1 MKCEICG
8 KAASF
13 GNNVSHSKRHTRRNW
28 LPNIQPKMV
37 LINGTKRESTFAPV
51 AYATNKNRRLII
63 QQPPCSGDSF
73 LNPFWG
79 SATVA
84 FPGS

>member
-37 LINGTKRESTFAPV
+37 LINGTKKRVNICTRCLR
-51 AYATNKNRRLII
+51 N
-63 QQPPCSGDSF
+63 QQKTAG
-73 LNPFWG
+73 
-79 SATVA
+79 
-84 FPGS
+84 